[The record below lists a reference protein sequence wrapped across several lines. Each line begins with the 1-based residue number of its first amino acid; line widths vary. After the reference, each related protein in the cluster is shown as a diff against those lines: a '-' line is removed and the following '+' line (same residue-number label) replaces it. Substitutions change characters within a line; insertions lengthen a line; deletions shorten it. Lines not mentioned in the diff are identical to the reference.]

1 MRYRLAVG
9 SVTLVFSLLVTAQAQ
24 EKKAPVKLSAQEREL
39 LDLTN
44 AERKKNDLPP
54 LKANAILTKVARAH
68 SENMAKQEKLD
79 HELDG
84 KNPLDRVKE
93 AKYDYRRMAENIAM
107 SGGEPSM
114 EFIMKLWMESPPH
127 KSNILKDGFTE
138 IGIGVAKNG
147 KGETYCTQV
156 FGTPLE

>member
-1 MRYRLAVG
+1 MKCRLAAG
-9 SVTLVFSLLVTAQAQ
+9 SLLFFFALLASAQSQ
-24 EKKAPVKLSAQEREL
+24 GKKAPVKLTDQEREL

-79 HELDG
+79 HVLDG
-84 KNPLDRVKE
+84 KNPLDRIKE

-107 SGGEPSM
+107 SGGDPSM
-114 EFIMKLWMESPPH
+114 EVIFKLWMDSPPH
-127 KSNILKDGFTE
+127 KANILKDGLTE

-156 FGTPLE
+156 FGTPLD